1 MIGAAP
7 SVRLPT
13 AGFDVERVRADFP
26 ALHQSV
32 HGRPLVY
39 LDSAA
44 TSQKPQ
50 GVIDAVLKFY
60 RADNANVHRGVH
72 ALSERA
78 TAAYEGARVK
88 VQHFLGAA
96 KAKEIIFVK
105 GTTEGINLVAHSFV
119 RPRLKGGDEILI
131 TAMEHHSNI
140 VPWQLLCEEK
150 GAKLKV
156 APITDA
162 GELMVG
168 ELEALLGPRTR
179 LLALS
184 HVSNALGTINPVR
197 RIVELA
203 HRRGVPVLIDGA
215 QAAPHL
221 PIDVQAIDCDFYTF
235 SAHKAFGPTGIGA
248 LYGKEKWL
256 EQMPPY
262 QGGGDMILSVTF
274 EKTIFN
280 ALPYKFEAGTP
291 NIEGAIGLGA
301 AIEYVESLGPPEPR
315 VAFERELLAH
325 GTRVLSQIPGLRL
338 IGTAADKAGVLSF
351 TLDDVHP
358 HDVGTIL
365 DGEGIAVRTGHHCA
379 QPLMQRYGVDA
390 TVRASL
396 AFYNTREELDRL
408 GRAVEKVREIFR

>member
-221 PIDVQAIDCDFYTF
+221 PIDLQAIDCDFYTF

>member
-7 SVRLPT
+7 SVRPAT

-32 HGRPLVY
+32 HGKPLVY

-50 GVIDAVLKFY
+50 AVIAAVLNFY

-88 VQHFLGAA
+88 VQHFLGAG

-105 GTTEGINLVAHSFV
+105 GTTDGINLVAHSFV
-119 RPRLKGGDEILI
+119 RPRLKEGDEILI

-150 GAKLKV
+150 GANLKV
-156 APITDA
+156 APINGA
-162 GELMVG
+162 GELSVG

-301 AIEYVESLGPPEPR
+301 AIEYVEGLGPPEPR
-315 VAFERELLAH
+315 VAFERELLAY